1 MRMRRTTPTLLA
13 LGIAAPF
20 AFVGCSVSEL
30 LPVPD
35 CVEGGSAII
44 AAQSV
49 PSATYVPCLNALPT
63 GWEVAS
69 VTVDQDGTTVHLDS
83 DRAGT
88 GAAVLRY
95 EERCELEDA
104 ITAPDDQPGADR
116 YDDIERLEPGFRAR
130 RLYVFEGGCV
140 WWQFDFDDGA
150 PAALSIELGNTLE
163 LVSRDDVAANLRDTF
178 IDEDL

>member
-1 MRMRRTTPTLLA
+1 L
-13 LGIAAPF
+13 IAALAVSAPLV
-20 AFVGCSVSEL
+20 ADGCSVNEL
-30 LPVPD
+30 LPIPD

-49 PSATYVPCLNALPT
+49 PTATYVPCLNTLPT

-69 VTVDQDGTTVHLDS
+69 TTVDQDGTTIHLDS
-83 DRAGT
+83 DRAGAD
-88 GAAVLRY
+88 AAILRY
-95 EERCELEDA
+95 DGECDLDDA

-130 RLYVFEGGCV
+130 RFYVFEGGCV
-140 WWQFDFDDGA
+140 WWEFDFDDGA

-163 LVSRDDVAANLRDTF
+163 LVSRDDVEANLRDTF